1 LYIFWILI
9 LAIVSVCTA
18 VFLPNSFAAD
28 INCTGGACVGTDGN
42 DRIEGTPGQDFIDGL
57 RGNDIINGGP
67 GDDALGGQEG
77 LDFINGG
84 QGNDR
89 IGGGDGQDQ
98 LYGQAGNDFIEGGNG
113 DDVIEGHAGLDTIY
127 GGPGA
132 DYMWGDISPKVAPQT
147 DYSNDRIIQGG
158 LTGITDPDGSSDYI
172 DCGLGGSDQVW
183 YNKNEGD
190 RIVGCEIPYTK

>member
-1 LYIFWILI
+1 MTL
-9 LAIVSVCTA
+9 LAIGGLSIGA
-18 VFLPNSFAAD
+18 FFPNSFAAD
-28 INCTGGACVGTDGN
+28 INCTAGVVCIGTDGN
-42 DRIEGTPGQDFIDGL
+42 DRITGTPGQDFIDGL

-67 GDDALGGQEG
+67 GDDAMGGQEG
-77 LDFINGG
+77 LDLINGG
-84 QGNDR
+84 AGNDR
-89 IGGGDGQDQ
+89 IVGGDGKDQ

-147 DYSNDRIIQGG
+147 DYSNDRIIHGG

-172 DCGLGGSDQVW
+172 ACGLGGADEVW
-183 YNKNEGD
+183 YNRNDGD
-190 RIVGCEIPYTK
+190 VIEGCEIPYTK